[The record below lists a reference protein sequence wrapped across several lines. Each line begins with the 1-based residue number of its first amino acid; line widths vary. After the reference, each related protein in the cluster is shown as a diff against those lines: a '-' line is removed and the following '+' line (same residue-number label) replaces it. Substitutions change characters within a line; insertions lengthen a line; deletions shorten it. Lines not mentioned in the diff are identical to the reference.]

1 MNPKELKY
9 TENHEWIREDGDV
22 FVVGITEFAAEQLG
36 DVTYVELPEVGA
48 DLDQGEDA
56 AAVESVKAASDVYS
70 PVAGRVTEVNNN
82 VVEHPELVNKS
93 PYEDGWFFKLEDI
106 NQAELNDLMDAAA
119 YEAFLKEQ

>member
-36 DVTYVELPEVGA
+36 DVTYVELPEPGA